1 MRRLLSTTK
10 AIGQTLL
17 LIVAF
22 SLVPLLYKGLAG
34 SRAMTVVLVFVGL
47 SLLAVDVVGE
57 IMVDR
62 ARKAATGALGR
73 RRATPLDQPV
83 TAPCPSTIYWSSE
96 KAPA

>member
-1 MRRLLSTTK
+1 MRRFLSTTE

-34 SRAMTVVLVFVGL
+34 SRAMTVVLVLAGL
-47 SLLAVDVVGE
+47 AMLTAEVVGE
-57 IMVDR
+57 VVGDR

-83 TAPCPSTIYWSSE
+83 TAPCPSTIYWSSH
-96 KAPA
+96 KAV